1 MLTDPR
7 VEYEQ
12 RLRRWRDRV
21 AAYDRRHLIVSN
33 ARLAA
38 AATIALL
45 LWLAFF
51 RGTVSPWWVVAG
63 IAGFVALVV
72 FHARV
77 LQRLER
83 STRGVRLYE
92 RGLERL
98 SGRWAGGG
106 RGGESFV
113 EGHPYARDLD
123 LFGRGSLFELLNT
136 ARTEAGEATLAD
148 WLRAGADLAE
158 VIALS
163 RRRCDSH

>member
-1 MLTDPR
+1 MTDPR
-7 VEYEQ
+7 VEYER
-12 RLRRWRDRV
+12 RLRRWQERIDDQ
-21 AAYDRRHLIVSN
+21 DRRHLIVSN

-38 AATIALL
+38 AAAIALL

-51 RGTVSPWWVVAG
+51 RRAVSPWWMAAGVVAF
-63 IAGFVALVV
+63 AALVV

-83 STRGVRLYE
+83 SRRAVRLYT

-98 SGRWAGGG
+98 SGRWAGIG
-106 RGGESFV
+106 RGGDHFLEN
-113 EGHPYARDLD
+113 HAYARDLD

-148 WLRAGADLAE
+148 WLRAAAELDE
-158 VIALS
+158 VIA
-163 RRRCDSH
+163 RQA